1 MRINLGWLKA
11 AETTDVSRQLEK
23 SVQLWL
29 TGVHL
34 RYHPVLR
41 LRLQVLGLFDST
53 QLTALVPAGVWPVP
67 QSELEIVTC
76 NSYLP
81 LLSCHRDQH
90 CSNIT
95 RARKSS

>member
-11 AETTDVSRQLEK
+11 AETPDDSRQLEK
-23 SVQLWL
+23 SVLLWL

-53 QLTALVPAGVWPVP
+53 QPTVFAPAGVGPVRQHP
-67 QSELEIVTC
+67 AYGACTC
-76 NSYLP
+76 RCSACSAVGAGNRYL
-81 LLSCHRDQH
+81 
-90 CSNIT
+90 
-95 RARKSS
+95 